1 MPQTQNEPG
10 WQPPS
15 NFKLRKGQ
23 QQVINLLSDNQSA
36 PRKNSQ
42 LIAELPTGYGKT
54 VVVCASY
61 ALLRAAGVVNRM
73 LVIVPSGEQ
82 FTSYLGEIESD
93 MTDLGA
99 SVSGALKAVSTLSLK
114 AHKTNQAEIFVT
126 TVQSLTVNEDV
137 ITDLLATGRWL
148 VAADEF
154 HRYAKDN
161 TWGKSI
167 QQLNSV
173 FTLAVSA
180 TPDRTDKSE
189 KAISGT
195 PDVQITLREAVEE
208 GAIRPVV
215 VRASDYAVD
224 ITLNGDSTPR
234 RLSTAELAKEL
245 AESGADIS
253 AQEVKKEL
261 RYYSKYLH
269 KAISDAHGKLIEL
282 NFQNEGQHKML
293 VFAFGVGH
301 AKSICEQF
309 NDLAGAK
316 VADWIGVQSTVDKG
330 DGTSVTTGRSE
341 AENENVLRR
350 FKAGDFNVLVQ
361 VKKATEGFND
371 VRCSVLLFLNLTGET
386 VLLKQMIG
394 RGLRRNYG
402 VEPSTGRRAAA
413 DKCWIFVSNDHP
425 GLDYMKRLEGDMAD
439 PDDDEKGP
447 EKVHRDPPSEPI
459 YGIPE
464 FYILDAQFS
473 GEELYYPF
481 GEDGKEK
488 VNVNDAVQKARAG
501 VPELAGA
508 SDADIQAQLRKMF
521 GMEPKAVS
529 TSERIDAVRKKIVD
543 AARLLASN
551 VVRVRA
557 SRCAG
562 TFPKSLLGDTIRAI
576 HSRWIK
582 KNPQL
587 STDNMTV
594 EELGGKYEWIRQIN
608 NGMKEAADPYLY
620 MASEAPWLLL

>member
-1 MPQTQNEPG
+1 MPQRQDQQG
-10 WQPPS
+10 WKPPS
-15 NFKLRKGQ
+15 SFVLRKGQ
-23 QQVINLLSDNQSA
+23 QKVIDLLSDSKSA
-36 PRKNSQ
+36 PRKNAQ

-61 ALLRAAGVVNRM
+61 ALLRSAGIVNRM

-82 FTSYLGEIESD
+82 FTSYLNEIEAD
-93 MTDLGA
+93 MSELGA
-99 SVSGALKAVSTLSLK
+99 STTGALKAVSTLSLK
-114 AHKTNQAEIFVT
+114 AHKKNQAEIFVT
-126 TVQSLTVNEDV
+126 TVQSLTINQEV

-161 TWGKSI
+161 TWGRSI

-189 KAISGT
+189 KAITGK
-195 PDVQITLREAVEE
+195 PDVCVTLKEAVEE

-215 VRASDYAVD
+215 VCASDYAVD
-224 ITLNGDSTPR
+224 ITLNGETTPR
-234 RLSTAELAKEL
+234 RLSTAELQKEL
-245 AESGADIS
+245 TESGTDIS
-253 AQEVKKEL
+253 AQEVKREL

-269 KAISDAHGKLIEL
+269 KAISDAHSKLQHL
-282 NFQNEGQHKML
+282 NFNEDGQHKML

-309 NDLAGAK
+309 NDLAGEK
-316 VADWIGVQSTVDKG
+316 VADWIGVQSTVTKE
-330 DGTSVTTGRSE
+330 DGSSTTTGRSE
-341 AENENVLRR
+341 PENERVLAS
-350 FKAGDFNVLVQ
+350 FKAGNFNVLVQ

-394 RGLRRNYG
+394 RGLRRNYA
-402 VEPSTGRRAAA
+402 VEPSTGRRAAK

-425 GLDYMKRLEGDMAD
+425 GLEYMKRLEDDMAD
-439 PDDDEKGP
+439 RDDGDDPK
-447 EKVHRDPPSEPI
+447 KVDRDPPGDPI
-459 YGIPE
+459 YGLPA

-481 GEDGKEK
+481 GEGGADK
-488 VNVNDAVQKARAG
+488 VSVNEAVQKARAG
-501 VPELAGA
+501 IPAFASA
-508 SDADIQAQLRKMF
+508 SDADIQAELRKLF
-521 GMEPKAVS
+521 KMEPKPVS
-529 TSERIDAVRKKIVD
+529 TTERIDGVRKKIVD

-576 HSRWIK
+576 HARWLRS
-582 KNPQL
+582 NPKL
-587 STDNMTV
+587 SHNNMTV
-594 EELGGKYEWIRQIN
+594 EELKWKYEWIRQLN
-608 NGMKEAADPYLY
+608 NGMKEAADPYAY
-620 MASEAPWLLL
+620 MATEAPWLLL

>member
-1 MPQTQNEPG
+1 MPQRQDQQG
-10 WQPPS
+10 WKPPS
-15 NFKLRKGQ
+15 SFVLRKGQ
-23 QQVINLLSDNQSA
+23 QQVIDLLSDSKSA
-36 PRKNSQ
+36 PRKNAQ

-61 ALLRAAGVVNRM
+61 ALLRSAGIVNRM

-82 FTSYLGEIESD
+82 FTSYLNEIEAD
-93 MTDLGA
+93 MSGLGA
-99 SVSGALKAVSTLSLK
+99 STTGALKAVSTLSLK
-114 AHKTNQAEIFVT
+114 AHKKNQAEIFVT
-126 TVQSLTVNEDV
+126 TVQSLTINQEV

-161 TWGKSI
+161 TWGRSI

-189 KAISGT
+189 KAITGK
-195 PDVQITLREAVEE
+195 PDVCVTLKEAVEE

-215 VRASDYAVD
+215 VCASDYAVD
-224 ITLNGDSTPR
+224 ITLNGETTPR
-234 RLSTAELAKEL
+234 RLSTAELQKEL
-245 AESGADIS
+245 TESGTDIS
-253 AQEVKKEL
+253 AQEVKREL

-269 KAISDAHGKLIEL
+269 KAISDAHSKLQHL
-282 NFQNEGQHKML
+282 NFNEDGQHKML

-309 NDLAGAK
+309 NDLAGEK
-316 VADWIGVQSTVDKG
+316 VADWIGVQSTVTKE
-330 DGTSVTTGRSE
+330 DGSSTTTGRSE
-341 AENENVLRR
+341 PENERVLAS

-394 RGLRRNYG
+394 RGLRRNYA
-402 VEPSTGRRAAA
+402 VEPSTGRRAAK

-425 GLDYMKRLEGDMAD
+425 GLEYMKRLEDDMAD
-439 PDDDEKGP
+439 RDDGDDP
-447 EKVHRDPPSEPI
+447 QKVDRDPPGDPI
-459 YGIPE
+459 YGLPA

-481 GEDGKEK
+481 GEGGADK
-488 VNVNDAVQKARAG
+488 VSVNDAVQKARTGIPA
-501 VPELAGA
+501 LATA
-508 SDADIQAQLRKMF
+508 SDSDIQAELRKLF
-521 GMEPKAVS
+521 KVEPKPVS
-529 TSERIDAVRKKIVD
+529 TTERIDGVRKKIVD

-576 HSRWIK
+576 HARWLRS
-582 KNPQL
+582 NPKL
-587 STDNMTV
+587 SHNNMTV
-594 EELGGKYEWIRQIN
+594 EELKWKYEWIRQLN
-608 NGMKEAADPYLY
+608 NGMKEAADPYAY
-620 MASEAPWLLL
+620 MATEAPWLLL

>member
-1 MPQTQNEPG
+1 MPQVQDKSG

-15 NFKLRKGQ
+15 NFPLRKGQ
-23 QQVINLLSDNQSA
+23 QQVINLLSDSRSA
-36 PRKNSQ
+36 SRKNGQ

-61 ALLRAAGVVNRM
+61 ALLRQAGIVNRM

-82 FTSYLGEIESD
+82 FTSYLSEIESD
-93 MTDLGA
+93 MEDLGA
-99 SVSGALKAVSTLSLK
+99 PASGALKAISTLSLK

-126 TVQSLTVNEDV
+126 TVQSLSVNADV

-167 QQLNSV
+167 QSLNSV

-180 TPDRTDKSE
+180 TPDRTDKGE
-189 KAISGT
+189 KAITGE
-195 PDVQITLREAVEE
+195 PDVRVTLKEAVEE

-215 VRASDYAVD
+215 VSASDYALD
-224 ITLNGDSTPR
+224 ITLNGETTPR
-234 RLSTAELAKEL
+234 RLSTAELTQEL
-245 AESGADIS
+245 AVSGVDIS

-269 KAISDAHGKLIEL
+269 KAISDAHSKLQQL
-282 NFQNEGQHKML
+282 NFEEDGQHKML

-309 NDLAGAK
+309 NDLAGEK
-316 VADWIGVQSTVDKG
+316 VANWIGVQSTVTKD
-330 DGTSVTTGRSE
+330 DGSSVTVGRSE
-341 AENENVLRR
+341 AENERVLKK
-350 FKAGDFNVLVQ
+350 FKDGEFSVLVQ

-371 VRCSVLLFLNLTGET
+371 VKCSVLLFLNLTGET

-402 VEPSTGRRAAA
+402 VEPSTGRRAVK

-425 GLDYMKRLEGDMAD
+425 GLEYMKRLEGDMAD
-439 PDDDEKGP
+439 PDDDDDDPG
-447 EKVHRDPPSEPI
+447 KVHRDPPSEPI
-459 YGIPE
+459 YGLPE
-464 FYILDAQFS
+464 FYILDARFS

-481 GEDGKEK
+481 GEDGK
-488 VNVNDAVQKARAG
+488 VSVNDAVQKARAT
-501 VPELAGA
+501 VPELATA
-508 SDADIQAQLRKMF
+508 TDADIQAQLRKVF

-529 TSERIDAVRKKIVD
+529 TTERIDLVRKKIVD

-557 SRCAG
+557 ARCAG

-576 HSRWIK
+576 HARWIK
-582 KNPQL
+582 GNPRL

-594 EELGGKYEWIRQIN
+594 EELSWKYEWIRKLN
-608 NGMKEAADPYLY
+608 NGMKEAADPYAY
-620 MASEAPWLLL
+620 MATEAPWLLL